1 MDNYTGFLIC
11 SDIDGTLYHSGRYL
25 SECNRSAIAYYTAMG
40 GLFTVATGRTP
51 HELSLFDHSIL
62 SAPIIASSGSL
73 ILDHQTGSVLADDPF
88 DAEGYTILREIYR
101 DYPSVIGVF
110 AEDNHTY
117 PQVYRES
124 GGSIGTLFD
133 SFPDPWHKAILLEND
148 AASREKLEQELTA
161 RYGGSYVFDSAW
173 SRSVEMH
180 KGDKGT
186 GVRRLRKL
194 LGARAQIVIC
204 VGDHTND
211 IPMLRAADIGCAVSN
226 ALDITKREADHV
238 IVSNDEDAIA
248 YIIKHAEE
256 WAKEK
261 NLL

>member
-1 MDNYTGFLIC
+1 M
-11 SDIDGTLYHSGRYL
+11 
-25 SECNRSAIAYYTAMG
+25 
-40 GLFTVATGRTP
+40 
-51 HELSLFDHSIL
+51 
-62 SAPIIASSGSL
+62 
-73 ILDHQTGSVLADDPF
+73 
-88 DAEGYTILREIYR
+88 
-101 DYPSVIGVF
+101 
-110 AEDNHTY
+110 
-117 PQVYRES
+117 
-124 GGSIGTLFD
+124 
-133 SFPDPWHKAILLEND
+133 END

-161 RYGGSYVFDSAW
+161 RYGSSYVFDSAW

-261 NLL
+261 YLL